1 MGMRERQGEVAGD
14 GGALG
19 RKGKEGGNTQER

>member
-1 MGMRERQGEVAGD
+1 MPATVAGD

-19 RKGKEGGNTQER
+19 NATLATQQQPDPSTMP